1 MPFVLVRCATQS
13 FDALAAAEID
23 LGTVIGIRILG
34 LGPRLIFDWPLAAA
48 LQEKRLLGPKE
59 LGFSLV
65 NPGTGCLERLLVNPG
80 TGCLGRRLVNPGTG
94 CLGRPL
100 VNLGTGCLGRRG
112 ARLADYFVL
121 F

>member
-23 LGTVIGIRILG
+23 LGTVIGIGILG

-65 NPGTGCLERLLVNPG
+65 NPGTGCLGHCETKNEEITANLLSMINGDCRASAVNGDSEP
-80 TGCLGRRLVNPGTG
+80 
-94 CLGRPL
+94 
-100 VNLGTGCLGRRG
+100 
-112 ARLADYFVL
+112 VL
-121 F
+121 ELQLKLLFTLYSF